1 MIRLI
6 DSIIVTPIGRDYP
19 TVLPLVPS
27 TASVEITDESGSDG
41 RLRTVSLSGVL
52 RYRVPEIDRELI
64 ADVIYCD
71 GCRET
76 HGTEDLP
83 VRFYVSEASG
93 QIKITTE
100 HKTAL
105 F

>member
-1 MIRLI
+1 MI

-19 TVLPLVPS
+19 TLLPVVPS
-27 TASVEITDESGSDG
+27 TASVEITDESGTDG

-52 RYRVPEIDRELI
+52 RHRLPEIDRELI
-64 ADVIYCD
+64 VDVIYCD

-76 HGTEDLP
+76 HGSEDLP
-83 VRFYVSEASG
+83 VRFDVSDASG
-93 QIKITTE
+93 QIKISAK